1 MLGTTS
7 QTRRQRAL
15 AQAVE
20 ALEKRLLFS
29 VPPLLDPLTQPKFVN
44 PLPLPGLIDAKGGG
58 SYSIA
63 ITQQQQQLGIYDVNN
78 PADPNDDTPLNTT
91 VWGYN
96 GSYPGPT
103 IEAKKGTPID
113 VKWENHLVDSNGDV
127 LPHLLPVDT
136 SVHWAFNDH
145 ANGNGSYTIG
155 EDGVPVVTHLHGG
168 HVEAASDGGPD
179 AWFTPGFAATGPAF
193 EKQTYSYANDQ
204 DAATL
209 WYHDHALGITRL
221 NVYAG
226 LAGYYYLR
234 DGLDTGVPDDPATKK
249 INENP
254 LGLPT
259 GEYEVPI
266 AIQDRMFTADGK
278 LFIPSEAEVEGAP
291 SPSILPEFFGDHILV
306 NGKAWPFL
314 EVEPRKYRLRMLNGS
329 DSRFYSMTLPGGP
342 SFLQIGT
349 DQGLL
354 EKPVEVTRLT
364 LGPGE
369 RADVI
374 IDFAGFQGTELII
387 RNDARTPFPDGDEND
402 DPLTTGQIMKFVVNQ
417 PLDATKPEAKLSPR
431 LNPIRNLV
439 PQRADNT
446 RQLALFEME
455 DSYGRLLPQLGTV
468 NDGALRWDDSTT
480 EIIRLGDTEVWEIY
494 NNTMDAHPIHLHLVK
509 FQVLNRQKF
518 TAEVDEN
525 GAMSDIELVGR
536 AMKPAANERGWKD
549 TVVMMPGEVTRIIAT
564 FDKPGTYVWHCH
576 ILSHEDHEMMRRLE
590 VVEIPTASAM
600 SLLEASP
607 SFSDMAISGD
617 AEEELLSL

>member
-1 MLGTTS
+1 MVASLPR
-7 QTRRQRAL
+7 QCRQRAI
-15 AQAVE
+15 AKAIEQ
-20 ALEKRLLFS
+20 LERRILFA

-58 SYSIA
+58 SYSVA
-63 ITQQQQQLGIYDVNN
+63 ITQQQQQLGIYDPVSN
-78 PADPNDDTPLNTT
+78 APLTTT

-103 IEAKKGTPID
+103 IEALKGAPID
-113 VKWENHLVDSNGDV
+113 VTWLNSLVDGAGNP
-127 LPHLLPVDT
+127 LPHLLPIDT

-145 ANGNGSYTIG
+145 ANGQASYSIE

-193 EKQTYSYANDQ
+193 EKQTYHYVNDQ

-234 DGLDTGVPDDPATKK
+234 DGLDTGVADNPATKQ
-249 INENP
+249 NENP

-259 GEYEVPI
+259 GAYEIPL
-266 AIQDRMFTADGK
+266 AIQDRMFTVDGE
-278 LFIPSEAEVEGAP
+278 LFIPSESDVEGAP
-291 SPSILPEFFGDHILV
+291 TPSILPEFFGDHILV
-306 NGKAWPFL
+306 NGKTWPFL
-314 EVEPRKYRLRMLNGS
+314 DVEPRKYRFRMLNGS
-329 DSRFYSMTLPGGP
+329 DSRFYNMTLPGGP

-354 EKPVEVTRLT
+354 EKPVALTRLT

-374 IDFAGFQGTELII
+374 IDFAGFQGQELTI
-387 RNDARTPFPDGDEND
+387 RNDANSPFPDGDETV
-402 DPLTTGQIMKFVVNQ
+402 DPQTTGQIMKFVVG
-417 PLDATKPEAKLSPR
+417 DVVTEPEAKLFPR
-431 LNPIRNLV
+431 LNQIKRLV
-439 PQRADNT
+439 PQQADNT

-455 DSYGRLLPQLGTV
+455 DDYGRLLPQLGTV
-468 NDGALRWDDSTT
+468 SDGALRWDDPTT
-480 EIIRLGDTEVWEIY
+480 EIIRLGDTEVWEVY

-518 TAEVDEN
+518 TAEVDDD

-536 AMKPAANERGWKD
+536 AMKPAANEMGWKD
-549 TVVMMPGEVTRIIAT
+549 TAQMMPGEVTRIIAT

-590 VVEIPTASAM
+590 VVEMPLASVV
-600 SLLEASP
+600 SLLNRPS
-607 SFSDMAISGD
+607 SFSDLAIDGD
-617 AEEELLSL
+617 AEDELLPR

>member
-1 MLGTTS
+1 MVIS
-7 QTRRQRAL
+7 VSRSRRGAIARAMEPL
-15 AQAVE
+15 ERRILFAV
-20 ALEKRLLFS
+20 
-29 VPPLLDPLTQPKFVN
+29 PTLLDPLTQPKFVN
-44 PLPLPGLIDAKGGG
+44 PLPLPGLIDAKSGG
-58 SYSIA
+58 SYTIA
-63 ITQQQQQLGIYDVNN
+63 TSQQQQQLGIYDIN
-78 PADPNDDTPLNTT
+78 DPTDPSDDSPLTTT

-103 IEAKKGTPID
+103 IEAQKGAPIS
-113 VKWENHLVDSNGDV
+113 VKWENGLVDQNGNP

-145 ANGNGSYTIG
+145 ANGNGSYSIRD
-155 EDGVPVVTHLHGG
+155 DGVPVVTHLHGG

-234 DGLDTGVPDDPATKK
+234 DSFDTGVGDDPATRR
-249 INENP
+249 NENP

-259 GEYEVPI
+259 GRYEIPL
-266 AIQDRMFTADGK
+266 AIQDRMFTEDGA
-278 LFIPSEAEVEGAP
+278 LFIPSESDVEGAP

-314 EVEPRKYRLRMLNGS
+314 EVEPRKYRFRMLNGS
-329 DSRFYSMTLPGGP
+329 DSRFYNLTLPGGP
-342 SFLQIGT
+342 SFLQIGS

-354 EKPVEVTRLT
+354 ERGVELAQLT

-374 IDFAGFQGTELII
+374 IDFASFQGQELII
-387 RNDARTPFPDGDEND
+387 RNDAHSPFPHGDESV
-402 DPLTTGQIMKFVVNQ
+402 DPQTTGQIMKFIVGNTVSE
-417 PLDATKPEAKLSPR
+417 PEPKLAAR
-431 LNPIRNLV
+431 LNQIRRMV
-439 PQRADNT
+439 PQRANT
-446 RQLALFEME
+446 TRELALFEME

-468 NDGALRWDDSTT
+468 RDGALRWDDPTT
-480 EIIRLGDTEVWEIY
+480 EIVRLGDTEVWEVY

-509 FQVLNRQKF
+509 FQVLSRQGF
-518 TAEVDEN
+518 TAAVDED
-525 GAMSDIELVGR
+525 GVMSDVRLVGR
-536 AMKPAANERGWKD
+536 AIQPAASEMGWKD
-549 TVVMMPGEVTRIIAT
+549 TVQMMPGEVTRIIAT
-564 FDKPGTYVWHCH
+564 FDKPGGYVWHCH

-590 VVEIPTASAM
+590 VVETPAPSVL
-600 SLLEASP
+600 SLLKRSDD
-607 SFSDMAISGD
+607 FSDVTIGD
-617 AEEELLSL
+617 DADDELLSL